1 MSYSSG
7 VGTSLHRRNLIDS
20 MQSIPAE
27 LQLMGDTRTGRPL
40 VPAGTPLSEL
50 TELLD
55 TCGQRH
61 LLVVQDQILVG
72 VVALDDVQRRLTCAN
87 PVERRRWASA
97 PVENLLSTPL
107 AHRDSAPARGT
118 ERRSF
123 PQSIECLSHIIGDRV
138 VAVSTA
144 DDVFLSWTQ
153 LQPILDHASTDPVT
167 HLPRRSH
174 FERTLAREVER
185 AARDA
190 SPLAVILIDI
200 DHFKR
205 INDLCGHALGDAVLH
220 LVGRCLRRSLRS
232 DDVAARYGGDE
243 FVAIC
248 PGCHP
253 EMLALPIRRIQESIR
268 QLCVPGDAAGLR
280 ISLSIGA
287 VVGPCLEPGITA
299 ESLIALAD
307 RCLYASK
314 RGGRNCA
321 HEMVLGDAPL
331 APSRMSLAADM
342 SPETMAAVDAASTA
356 VGLP

>member
-1 MSYSSG
+1 
-7 VGTSLHRRNLIDS
+7 

-27 LQLMGDTRTGRPL
+27 LQLTSHTRIGRPL
-40 VPAGTPLSEL
+40 VPAGTPLADLADVVDSRSL
-50 TELLD
+50 
-55 TCGQRH
+55 RH
-61 LLVVQDQILVG
+61 LLVVKDQVLVG
-72 VVALDDVQRRLTCAN
+72 VVAVDDVQQRLTCAN

-107 AHRDSAPARGT
+107 AHRGSAPASDT
-118 ERRSF
+118 DRR
-123 PQSIECLSHIIGDRV
+123 PVPESIECLSHVMGDRV

-153 LQPILDHASTDPVT
+153 LQPILDHAATDPVT

-174 FERTLAREVER
+174 FERTLAREVDR

-190 SPLAVILIDI
+190 APIAVILIDI

-248 PGCHP
+248 PGCRP
-253 EMLALPIRRIQESIR
+253 EMLPLPIRRIQESIR
-268 QLCVPGDAAGLR
+268 QLCVPGEAAGLR

-287 VVGPCLEPGITA
+287 VVGHCLQPDCSG
-299 ESLIALAD
+299 ESLMALAD

-314 RGGRNCA
+314 RGGRDCA
-321 HEMVLGDAPL
+321 HQIVLGEMPL
-331 APSRMSLAADM
+331 TPRHMRPRSDLLPATSADGASL
-342 SPETMAAVDAASTA
+342 P
-356 VGLP
+356 VGHA

>member
-1 MSYSSG
+1 MKS
-7 VGTSLHRRNLIDS
+7 V
-20 MQSIPAE
+20 PAE
-27 LQLMGDTRTGRPL
+27 LQLIGQSSIGQPL
-40 VPAGTPLSEL
+40 IAAGTPLSALE
-50 TELLD
+50 ELLA
-55 TCGQRH
+55 TSRQRH
-61 LLVVQDQILVG
+61 LLVVEDQVLVG
-72 VVALDDVQRRLTCAN
+72 VVAVEDVQRRLTCVN

-107 AHRDSAPARGT
+107 AHCGPVLPGVSGQRPLPG
-118 ERRSF
+118 
-123 PQSIECLSHIIGDRV
+123 SIECLSHFMGDRV

-174 FERTLAREVER
+174 FELTLLREVER

-190 SPLAVILIDI
+190 SPVAVILIDI

-220 LVGRCLRRSLRS
+220 LVGRCLRRNLRS
-232 DDVAARYGGDE
+232 DDVTARYGGDE

-248 PGCHP
+248 PGCGP
-253 EMLALPIRRIQESIR
+253 EMLSLPIRRIQDSIR
-268 QLCVPGDAAGLR
+268 QLCVPGDPAGLR

-287 VVGPCLEPGITA
+287 VVGPCLEPEISA
-299 ESLIALAD
+299 ERLMDLAD

-314 RGGRNCA
+314 RDGRNCA
-321 HEMVLGDAPL
+321 HQIVLGETPLIPRRMHAPQSGFL
-331 APSRMSLAADM
+331 EPAL
-342 SPETMAAVDAASTA
+342 ASTS
-356 VGLP
+356 GLATLAGHP